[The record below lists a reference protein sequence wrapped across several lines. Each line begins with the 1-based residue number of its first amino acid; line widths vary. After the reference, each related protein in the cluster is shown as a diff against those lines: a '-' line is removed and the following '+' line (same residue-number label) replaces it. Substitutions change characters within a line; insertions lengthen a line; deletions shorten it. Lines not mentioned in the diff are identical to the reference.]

1 MILKC
6 EKYLV
11 TYKSLKMDAA
21 EFLIENPYWFSWVCA
36 QEIMC
41 NPLGSIQLFSLQLCK
56 CRSWICTFVIMVLT
70 LLTRPLS
77 RSWFYAKRKRPF
89 SGQRAVFFFILRGNL
104 LLWSSI
110 NVMAV
115 GSHSKF
121 IITSP
126 TIFHSCLSHQ
136 EIVVGFLF
144 RYFKIQES
152 ILWYYSYSQL
162 LG

>member
-89 SGQRAVFFFILRGNL
+89 SGQRAVFFFFILRGNL

-110 NVMAV
+110 NRH
-115 GSHSKF
+115 GCRFSFQIHHHF
-121 IITSP
+121 THNLP
-126 TIFHSCLSHQ
+126 
-136 EIVVGFLF
+136 FLPF
-144 RYFKIQES
+144 PPGNSGRISF
-152 ILWYYSYSQL
+152 
-162 LG
+162 